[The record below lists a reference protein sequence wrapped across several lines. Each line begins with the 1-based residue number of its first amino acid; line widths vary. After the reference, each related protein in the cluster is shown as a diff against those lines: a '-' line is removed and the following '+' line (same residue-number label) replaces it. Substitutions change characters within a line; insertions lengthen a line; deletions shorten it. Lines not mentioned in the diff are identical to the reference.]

1 MTIASMTGCGRGQVL
16 DETGR
21 IVVEIATVNAKYL
34 DINLRCPSFLG
45 PIVEHGIRD
54 TVHTRLERGRVNIQI
69 VIERTRQ
76 GEQKPAVDIE
86 LAKAYQEQLDG
97 LLDQLD
103 IAGQVDLHT
112 LIRQPGVLTIQSGDL
127 DSTLTEK
134 CTQATRLALDELEE
148 SRAREGKKLEK
159 DISKHLEKLEKLLDE
174 VKEMTPAVLAGAKKR
189 MQERIAELAGGVV
202 DEVRLGQEVAIMAER
217 VDTNEELVRLAAHHR
232 EFGRIMDKGGRIGR
246 KLDFMLQELNREWNT
261 LSVKSQDSKISHLAV
276 VAKDLIEKIREQ
288 VQNIE

>member
-1 MTIASMTGCGRGQVL
+1 MTIASMTGCGRGEIM
-16 DETGR
+16 DDAGR

-45 PIVEHGIRD
+45 PIVEHSIREV
-54 TVHTRLERGRVNIQI
+54 VHARLERGRVNLQI
-69 VIERTRQ
+69 MIERTRQ
-76 GEQKPAVDIE
+76 GEQKPAVDID
-86 LAKAYQEQLDG
+86 LARAYQEQLDG

-112 LIRQPGVLTIQSGDL
+112 LIRQPGVLTLGSGDL
-127 DSTLTEK
+127 DTTLVEK

-148 SRAREGKKLEK
+148 SRTREGKKLEK
-159 DISKHLEKLEKLLDE
+159 DIGNHLEKLEKLLDE
-174 VKEMTPAVLAGAKKR
+174 VKELTPEVLAGAKKR
-189 MQERIAELAGGVV
+189 MQERISELAGGVV
-202 DEVRLGQEVAIMAER
+202 DEMRLAQEVAIMAER

-232 EFGRIMDKGGRIGR
+232 EFARIMDKGGRIGR